1 MGFTAVYTAYKRT
14 SFRRG
19 GLSVLKTLL
28 KRAAIGFLI
37 GIIMGNGI
45 VVMINAFSGD
55 NITPVTKQL
64 VRQCG
69 GNGSAFILQTILS
82 GFYGA
87 ACFAGC
93 SLYDIESLPLTLT
106 SVIHCFLIVT
116 LYIPVSFFLGWSCTV
131 WEVLIMAGAQ
141 TAVYFII
148 WLILYFSYR
157 RQANELNKLQSTNR
171 TL

>member
-69 GNGSAFILQTILS
+69 GNGSAFIL
-82 GFYGA
+82 
-87 ACFAGC
+87 
-93 SLYDIESLPLTLT
+93 
-106 SVIHCFLIVT
+106 
-116 LYIPVSFFLGWSCTV
+116 
-131 WEVLIMAGAQ
+131 
-141 TAVYFII
+141 
-148 WLILYFSYR
+148 
-157 RQANELNKLQSTNR
+157 
-171 TL
+171 

>member
-1 MGFTAVYTAYKRT
+1 M
-14 SFRRG
+14 
-19 GLSVLKTLL
+19 LKTLL

-106 SVIHCFLIVT
+106 SVIHCFLIPESVKV
-116 LYIPVSFFLGWSCTV
+116 IF
-131 WEVLIMAGAQ
+131 
-141 TAVYFII
+141 
-148 WLILYFSYR
+148 
-157 RQANELNKLQSTNR
+157 
-171 TL
+171 